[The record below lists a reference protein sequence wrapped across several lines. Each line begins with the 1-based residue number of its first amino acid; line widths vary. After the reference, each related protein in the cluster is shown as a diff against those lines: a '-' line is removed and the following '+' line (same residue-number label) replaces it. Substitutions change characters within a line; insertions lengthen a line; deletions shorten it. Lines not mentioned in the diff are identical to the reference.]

1 MIYFTA
7 DLHLGHEN
15 IIHHCS
21 RPFRTVEEMDRALI
35 DAWNKRVGP
44 EDTVYILGDLMFSC
58 KDPAGYLRQLAGKK
72 HLILG
77 NHDAVWMKRLKK
89 TEPGLPEAAFESI
102 QQAAEI
108 TVDNCRVTLSHY
120 PMMTWNGFAEGTY
133 LIYGH
138 IHNGT
143 EATYWPLLS
152 TMGHALNAGVDVNS
166 FQPVTLEELKANND
180 AFRRAHQGK
189 KPDSVDEYF
198 ALAAQRPDLF
208 IPSNDVPLVMDPD
221 LMRAFAAEAG
231 KPMGLVYDNRPY
243 YMVLAD
249 LCTNGKRSYSYARVV
264 YPRADTNG
272 SVAVPHREGKFGLLR
287 IFRHAPRTECLEF
300 PRGFAAKGLTP
311 QENIRKEL
319 REEMGATVREVRYLG
334 SVRPDTGLSAGCA
347 QVFLAEVEEAAV
359 QVGHEGIRELVWLTE
374 AELRREIADGRIT
387 DGFTL
392 AALTLC
398 TCGSTQ

>member
-89 TEPGLPEAAFESI
+89 TEPDLPEAAFESI

-152 TMGHALNAGVDVNS
+152 TMGHALNAGGGC
-166 FQPVTLEELKANND
+166 QQLPACD
-180 AFRRAHQGK
+180 AGGAEGQQRRL
-189 KPDSVDEYF
+189 PP
-198 ALAAQRPDLF
+198 RP
-208 IPSNDVPLVMDPD
+208 SGE
-221 LMRAFAAEAG
+221 EAG
-231 KPMGLVYDNRPY
+231 LGGRVFRPGCP
-243 YMVLAD
+243 AA
-249 LCTNGKRSYSYARVV
+249 RSVHS
-264 YPRADTNG
+264 
-272 SVAVPHREGKFGLLR
+272 
-287 IFRHAPRTECLEF
+287 
-300 PRGFAAKGLTP
+300 
-311 QENIRKEL
+311 Q
-319 REEMGATVREVRYLG
+319 
-334 SVRPDTGLSAGCA
+334 
-347 QVFLAEVEEAAV
+347 Q
-359 QVGHEGIRELVWLTE
+359 
-374 AELRREIADGRIT
+374 
-387 DGFTL
+387 
-392 AALTLC
+392 
-398 TCGSTQ
+398 